1 MGGEATTVFEGESEE
16 GTGGIGVRRP
26 VSKVDEG
33 AIMGEKIVWIEWK
46 LGEREMVAKQKATI
60 NLRESKQRNQ
70 NKTNQNKTNQNEIE
84 TDDASENKI
93 KITRLRYI

>member
-46 LGEREMVAKQKATI
+46 LGEKEMVAKQKATI

-70 NKTNQNKTNQNEIE
+70 NKETKTKQ
-84 TDDASENKI
+84 TKTKQI
-93 KITRLRYI
+93 KTK

>member
-60 NLRESKQRNQ
+60 NLRES
-70 NKTNQNKTNQNEIE
+70 E
-84 TDDASENKI
+84 
-93 KITRLRYI
+93 

>member
-46 LGEREMVAKQKATI
+46 LRKK
-60 NLRESKQRNQ
+60 RNGG
-70 NKTNQNKTNQNEIE
+70 KTKGYYKS
-84 TDDASENKI
+84 A
-93 KITRLRYI
+93 